1 MTRIPF
7 LRRVFRVPVRT
18 PDADIDREL
27 TFHIDSRVEELLAQ
41 GQSREDAHA
50 VALREFGDVES
61 VRRVLLRMDGEQL
74 AHGRRLEMLDELRQ
88 DTGFALRTLRT
99 HAGFSAAAV
108 LTLALGIGATTAIF
122 SVVDAVLIDAL
133 PFPEP
138 DRLVRVW
145 SAEPGRGLPQAAVSI
160 PDFGD
165 WRDQNTVFESMTAY
179 SSLPS
184 GAILTGYGEP
194 VRLRTTYVTEDF
206 FRTLGLRM
214 RHGRAIRPDE
224 HARGSNRVVV
234 LSHRVW
240 QERFGGDPG
249 VAGRAITLND
259 EPFLVAGIADPGAR
273 FPSSE
278 TEAWVPLSLV
288 PETSIPRFRFVRWL
302 NVVGRLDT
310 GVTLER
316 AQREMELVAARL
328 AREYPDANSSYTS
341 STVRPLR
348 EVLVGD
354 VRSALLMLFGAVL
367 LVLLIA
373 VANVANLM
381 LARATARAR
390 EIAVRCAL
398 GAGRARI
405 VRQLLTES
413 ALLALIAGALG
424 IAIAWAGVDVLI
436 AMSGDLVPSAAD
448 VRVDGTVLA
457 FAVAA
462 SLVAGIGFGVA
473 PALRSTSPNLATSL
487 REGGRGGVGSASGNR
502 LRTVLVAAEVALAVT
517 LVVGAG
523 LMARSFTRLMSVDPG
538 FATSDVIVARFT
550 MPTIRYPTRS
560 QYLPLYDRI
569 LQGVRDVPGVSSAGA
584 IKEIPLR
591 GTGEFNSY
599 RVVGLPEPRPGE
611 EPRSHIQPVSS
622 GYFETMRIPLL
633 EGRDLGPQDTVAT
646 HPGVIVSESFA
657 RRWWPGRSAIGEE
670 LRFGSS
676 EARIHI
682 VGVAGDVRAAGLS
695 AEPDETIYLSVR
707 VMARVPVSLVARA
720 TGDPARLLAAVRDAI
735 HAVDPA
741 LPIDELAPL
750 AALVADDAARERFLA
765 TLLGLFAAIA
775 VALAAI
781 GLYGLV
787 AYVVAQRTQEIGV
800 RMALGANRGEIV
812 RLMLWRGMRP
822 VLAGLVLGIAGA
834 WALRD
839 ALASLLYGISPT
851 DPSTYAG
858 VVIVLAVVGLL
869 ASWLP
874 ARKAARVEPV
884 VALRA
889 G

>member
-7 LRRVFRVPVRT
+7 LRRVFRVPVRS

-41 GQSREDAHA
+41 GMTRENAHGA
-50 VALREFGDVES
+50 ALREFGDVEA

-74 AHGRRLEMLDELRQ
+74 VQTRRLEMLDELRQ

-99 HAGFSAAAV
+99 NAGFSAAAV

-133 PFPEP
+133 PFREP

-145 SAEPGRGLPQAAVSI
+145 SAEPSRGLPQAAVSI

-165 WRDQNTVFESMTAY
+165 WRDQNTVFESMAAY

-184 GAILTGYGEP
+184 GVILTGYGEP
-194 VRLRTTYVTEDF
+194 VRLRTTFVTEDF
-206 FRTLGLRM
+206 FGTLGIGM
-214 RHGRAIRPDE
+214 RHGRALRPDE
-224 HARGSNRVVV
+224 HQPGSNRVVV

-240 QERFGGDPG
+240 QERFGGDLAVVG
-249 VAGRAITLND
+249 GTVQLND
-259 EPFLVAGIADPGAR
+259 EPFIVVGIADPGAR

-302 NVVGRLDT
+302 NVVGRLDA
-310 GVTLER
+310 GVTIER
-316 AQREMELVAARL
+316 AQRDMELVAARL

-348 EVLVGD
+348 EILVGD
-354 VRSALLMLFGAVL
+354 VRSALLVLFGAVL

-373 VANVANLM
+373 VANVASLM

-390 EIAVRCAL
+390 EIAVRSAL

-413 ALLALIAGALG
+413 ALLALLAGVLG
-424 IAIAWAGVDVLI
+424 IAIAWVGVDVLV
-436 AMSGDLVPSAAD
+436 AMGGDWVPSAAD

-457 FAVAA
+457 FALGA
-462 SLVAGIGFGVA
+462 SLAAGLGFGIA
-473 PALRSTSPNLATSL
+473 PALRSTSPHLATSL
-487 REGGRGGVGSASGNR
+487 REGGRGSAGSAGGNR
-502 LRTVLVAAEVALAVT
+502 LRSGLVAVEVALAVT

-523 LMARSFTRLMSVDPG
+523 LMTRSFARLVSVDPG
-538 FATSDVIVARFT
+538 FATDDVVVARFT
-550 MPTIRYPTRS
+550 IPTNRYPTRAN
-560 QYLPLYDRI
+560 YLPLYDRI
-569 LQGVRDVPGVSSAGA
+569 LERVRAVPGVVSAAA

-591 GTGEFNSY
+591 GTGEYMSY
-599 RVVGLPEPRPGE
+599 RAAGHPEPRQGE
-611 EPRSHIQPVSS
+611 EPRVHIQPLSD
-622 GYFETMRIPLL
+622 GYFRTMRIPFI
-633 EGRDLGPQDTVAT
+633 EGRDIEPGDTVST
-646 HPGVIVSESFA
+646 NPGIIVSESLA
-657 RRWWPGRSAIGEE
+657 RRWWPGRPAVGEALLLGE
-670 LRFGSS
+670 QRV
-676 EARIHI
+676 RI
-682 VGVAGDVRAAGLS
+682 VGVVGDVRAAGLAS
-695 AEPDETIYLSVR
+695 APDETMYMPIRL
-707 VMARVPVSLVARA
+707 MPRVPVSLVAR
-720 TGDPARLLAAVRDAI
+720 TQGDPALMLGAVRDAI
-735 HAVDPA
+735 HSVDAA
-741 LPIDELAPL
+741 LPIDELAPVR
-750 AALVADDAARERFLA
+750 ALVADDATRERFLA
-765 TLLGLFAAIA
+765 TLLGLFAVIA
-775 VALAAI
+775 VLLAAI

-800 RMALGANRGEIV
+800 RMALGANRSEIV

-822 VLAGLVLGIAGA
+822 VLTGLVLGIAGA
-834 WALRD
+834 WALRGT
-839 ALASLLYGISPT
+839 LAGLLYGISPT
-851 DPSTYAG
+851 DASTYAG
-858 VVIVLAVVGLL
+858 VIIVLAVVGLL